1 MDMENWRQAV
11 SEKLNKLSKRL
22 NGMTPSMLYGTLCSA
37 TILPVISAATQGD
50 FASVAALTGVVGGV
64 GGNLIANQI
73 QSWRDRSE
81 EDLATELINNAQGD
95 DQWRQTLDTLLAE
108 FQAPHQIQANLNKAD
123 RTWFTDTLKDQ
134 LAQLDSNFTL
144 HRDGTLVM
152 GDRNVVA
159 ENISDSVI
167 QTGNGSVS
175 TGGEWYI
182 GTQYINP
189 ANKYIRVK
197 KHKQSLDA

>member
-175 TGGEWYI
+175 TGGGVYI

-189 ANKYIRVK
+189 AIK
-197 KHKQSLDA
+197 